1 MNVQGESNL
10 KPQTIRHLMKHG
22 ISNYNYL
29 KPSKREHD
37 FSLVLSKHD
46 DLVVVACKDYPRCND
61 TITIFGMRN

>member
-1 MNVQGESNL
+1 MNVQGEFLL

-37 FSLVLSKHD
+37 FSLVLSKLN
-46 DLVVVACKDYPRCND
+46 DLVVVACRDYPRCND
-61 TITIFGMRN
+61 TITIFGLRN